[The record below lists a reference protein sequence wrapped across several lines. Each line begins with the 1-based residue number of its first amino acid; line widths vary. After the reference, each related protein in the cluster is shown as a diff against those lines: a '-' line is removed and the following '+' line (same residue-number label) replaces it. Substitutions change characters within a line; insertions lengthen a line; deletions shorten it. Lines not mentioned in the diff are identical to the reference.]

1 MRGATALKCAGNFF
15 RARRRHLIHPIRDL
29 TSTRVA
35 RGALCRG
42 REHVSSDTVL
52 LVDDNQPLVS
62 IYARLLGECGFRVMT
77 AYNGS
82 DALTLCQDH
91 RHEVPGLDGPST
103 IAQLQGR
110 CTHLKI
116 IAVSG
121 GMRSPYFGKLA
132 FLGVRHFLPK
142 PFGIDGL
149 LNSIADARASGQ
161 T

>member
-1 MRGATALKCAGNFF
+1 MS
-15 RARRRHLIHPIRDL
+15 H
-29 TSTRVA
+29 
-35 RGALCRG
+35 
-42 REHVSSDTVL
+42 SDTLL

-77 AYNGS
+77 AYNGP
-82 DALTLCQDH
+82 DALILCQNSAD
-91 RHEVPGLDGPST
+91 VSLAIIDMKMPGLDGPST

-110 CTHLKI
+110 CPQMKI

-121 GMRSPYFGKLA
+121 GMLSPYFGKLA

-149 LNSIADARASGQ
+149 LNSIADVRASGQ
-161 T
+161 TSVTRSPAEPT